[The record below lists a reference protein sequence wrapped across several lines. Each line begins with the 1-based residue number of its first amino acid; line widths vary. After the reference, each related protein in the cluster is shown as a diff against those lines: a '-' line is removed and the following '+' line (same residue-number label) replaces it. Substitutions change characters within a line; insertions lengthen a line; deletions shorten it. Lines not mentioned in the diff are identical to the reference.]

1 MDSLSTTSL
10 HEQLGVCKH
19 KVSKPNPLRFSS
31 NLPLI
36 WMACLIRLYY
46 PSVHSNVLTHSASL
60 RYSFPTLLLSPSPAT
75 ATDKHW
81 ESETIQI
88 SCKDLF
94 FFSFFFYISSYV
106 LLVIPQFSAPRPTRR
121 SANSYQGAAAY
132 TAQGQRCCTLQVASR
147 RRALWLSSSRD
158 RLQSMRVKYTLTD
171 RAACTN
177 SSVRSQVV
185 DGNNY

>member
-1 MDSLSTTSL
+1 MRSEKTNSQYLSHTERKEANLISAQEFLSLVEMDSLSTTSL
-10 HEQLGVCKH
+10 HEQLGVCHH

-75 ATDKHW
+75 ATDKHL

-88 SCKDLF
+88 SCEDLF
-94 FFSFFFYISSYV
+94 FFTSPHMFCLSSPNSLLPVQQGGQRTLIRV
-106 LLVIPQFSAPRPTRR
+106 LQLTQLRVR
-121 SANSYQGAAAY
+121 GAAPY
-132 TAQGQRCCTLQVASR
+132 R
-147 RRALWLSSSRD
+147 
-158 RLQSMRVKYTLTD
+158 
-171 RAACTN
+171 
-177 SSVRSQVV
+177 
-185 DGNNY
+185 

>member
-1 MDSLSTTSL
+1 MRSEKTNSQYLSHTERKEANLISAQEFLSLVEMDSLSTTSL
-10 HEQLGVCKH
+10 HEQLGVCHH

-75 ATDKHW
+75 ATDKHL

-88 SCKDLF
+88 SCEDLF
-94 FFSFFFYISSYV
+94 FFLHLLICFACHPPILCSPSNMEVSELLSGCCSLHSSGSEVLHLTGSLTETSFV
-106 LLVIPQFSAPRPTRR
+106 TK
-121 SANSYQGAAAY
+121 
-132 TAQGQRCCTLQVASR
+132 
-147 RRALWLSSSRD
+147 
-158 RLQSMRVKYTLTD
+158 LQS
-171 RAACTN
+171 
-177 SSVRSQVV
+177 
-185 DGNNY
+185 

>member
-10 HEQLGVCKH
+10 HEQLGVCNH

-94 FFSFFFYISSYV
+94 FFLFFLHLLICFACHPPILCSPSNKEVSELLSGCCSLHSSGSEVLHLTGSLMETSFVTKLQSW
-106 LLVIPQFSAPRPTRR
+106 
-121 SANSYQGAAAY
+121 
-132 TAQGQRCCTLQVASR
+132 QVA
-147 RRALWLSSSRD
+147 
-158 RLQSMRVKYTLTD
+158 KYEGKIYAD
-171 RAACTN
+171 W
-177 SSVRSQVV
+177 
-185 DGNNY
+185 

>member
-10 HEQLGVCKH
+10 HELLGVRNH

-60 RYSFPTLLLSPSPAT
+60 RYSFPTLLLSALQLQRRTNAENLKLFRFPAKT
-75 ATDKHW
+75 
-81 ESETIQI
+81 
-88 SCKDLF
+88 F
-94 FFSFFFYISSYV
+94 FFFYISSYV
-106 LLVIPQFSAPRPTRR
+106 LLVIPQFSAPSPTRR

-177 SSVRSQVV
+177 SSIRSQVA

>member
-10 HEQLGVCKH
+10 HEQLGVCHH

-60 RYSFPTLLLSPSPAT
+60 RYSFPTLLLSPLRLQRQTNTENLKLFRFPAKT
-75 ATDKHW
+75 
-81 ESETIQI
+81 
-88 SCKDLF
+88 F
-94 FFSFFFYISSYV
+94 FFFFFFYISSYV